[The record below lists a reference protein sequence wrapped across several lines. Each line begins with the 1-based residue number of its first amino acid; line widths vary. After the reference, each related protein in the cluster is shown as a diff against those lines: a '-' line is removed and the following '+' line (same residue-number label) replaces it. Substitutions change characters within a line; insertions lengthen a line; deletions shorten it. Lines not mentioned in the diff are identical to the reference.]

1 MTRLRA
7 CLTSWVLVLCG
18 LLVQGPVLAQTA
30 ASTDATLNAW
40 LMRVHQAARQSV
52 YTGTFVVSS
61 SAGMASARIWHV
73 CDGSQQMERVESLSG
88 TPRAIFRHNDQVVT
102 FFPQSRIAV
111 AEVRESLGLFP
122 NLLKS
127 NDSSIGDF
135 YQLKTLGNERI
146 AGFDTEIFQLVPKD
160 QLRYGYRVWS
170 EKKTGL
176 IIQLQTLDTS
186 GKLLEQSAFSEL
198 QLGAAINVTKLSRSG
213 NTDGYR
219 VVRPDLQKT
228 TAEAQGWTLQKP
240 VDGFK
245 PMGCYQ
251 RPAVVQAPGAQGSAP
266 NTMQWV
272 FSDGVATVSLFVE
285 AFDAR
290 RHAREG
296 ATDMGGATHT
306 LTRRIDGWWATVVG
320 EVPMSTLNAFAL
332 ALERKK

>member
-1 MTRLRA
+1 MKPIAGWLVSVL
-7 CLTSWVLVLCG
+7 LTVLGMGAQG
-18 LLVQGPVLAQTA
+18 LAVAQA
-30 ASTDATLNAW
+30 VGGDMALNAW

-61 SAGMASARIWHV
+61 SGGMASARIWHA
-73 CDGSQQMERVESLSG
+73 CDDTQQLERVESLSG
-88 TPRAIFRHNDQVVT
+88 TPRAIFRHNDQVTT

-122 NLLKS
+122 NLFKS
-127 NDSSIGDF
+127 NDSAIGDF
-135 YQLKTLGNERI
+135 YQLKAVGNERI
-146 AGFDTEIFQLVPKD
+146 AGFDSEIFQLVPKD

-176 IIQLQTLDTS
+176 IIQLQTLDVN
-186 GKLLEQSAFSEL
+186 GKILEQSAFSEL
-198 QLGAAINVTKLSRSG
+198 QLGAVVNVAKLARSG

-228 TAEAQGWTLQKP
+228 TAEAQGWTLQRP

-251 RPAVVQAPGAQGSAP
+251 RPAAVPPGSENNTQG
-266 NTMQWV
+266 TMQWV

-296 ATDMGGATHT
+296 VTDMGGATRT
-306 LTRRIDGWWATVVG
+306 LTRRIDTWWATAVG
-320 EVPMSTLNAFAL
+320 EVPLATLLAFTQS
-332 ALERKK
+332 LERKK

>member
-1 MTRLRA
+1 MKYAVGWLA
-7 CLTSWVLVLCG
+7 GLMLVVLG
-18 LLVQGPVLAQTA
+18 IGFQGPAVAQPV
-30 ASTDATLNAW
+30 SGDALLNAW

-61 SAGMASARIWHV
+61 SGGMASARIWHV
-73 CDGSQQMERVESLSG
+73 CDGTQQLERVESLSG
-88 TPRAIFRHNDQVVT
+88 APRAVFRHNDQVVT
-102 FFPQSRIAV
+102 FYPQSRVAV

-135 YQLKTLGNERI
+135 YQLKAVGNERI
-146 AGFDTEIFQLVPKD
+146 AGFDSEIFQLVPKD
-160 QLRYGYRVWS
+160 QMRYGYRVWS

-176 IIQLQTLDTS
+176 IIQLQTLDLNS
-186 GKLLEQSAFSEL
+186 KILEQSAFSEL
-198 QLGAAINVTKLSRSG
+198 HLGAVVNVAKLSHSG

-228 TAEAQGWTLQKP
+228 TADAQGWTLQKP

-251 RPAVVQAPGAQGSAP
+251 RPAPVPSGAQANAQG
-266 NTMQWV
+266 TMQWV

-285 AFDAR
+285 PFDSQ

-296 ATDMGGATHT
+296 ATDTGGATHI
-306 LTRRIDGWWATVVG
+306 LTRRIDNWWATAVG
-320 EVPMSTLNAFAL
+320 EVPLATLTAFTQAL
-332 ALERKK
+332 ARKK

>member
-1 MTRLRA
+1 MKRLGA
-7 CLTSWVLVLCG
+7 WLAGWMLVLCG
-18 LLVQGPVLAQTA
+18 FAAHGSAQAQANIDTPP
-30 ASTDATLNAW
+30 LNAW
-40 LMRVHQAARQSV
+40 LLRVHQAARQSV

-61 SAGMASARIWHV
+61 SGGMASARIWHV
-73 CDGSQQMERVESLSG
+73 CDGAKQLERVESLSG
-88 TPRAIFRHNDQVVT
+88 VPRAIFRHNDQVVT
-102 FFPQSRIAV
+102 FFPQSRIAI
-111 AEVRESLGLFP
+111 AEVRDSLGLFP

-135 YQLKTLGNERI
+135 YQLKALGNERI
-146 AGFDTEIFQLVPKD
+146 AGFDAEIFQLLPKD

-176 IIQLQTLDTS
+176 IIQLQTLDLNS
-186 GKLLEQSAFSEL
+186 KILEQSAFSEL
-198 QLGAAINVTKLSRSG
+198 QLGAVVNVAKLSRSG

-228 TAEAQGWTLQKP
+228 TAEAQGWALQKP

-251 RPAVVQAPGAQGSAP
+251 RPATVQAGVEGAGQS
-266 NTMQWV
+266 TMQWV

-285 AFDAR
+285 ALDGR
-290 RHAREG
+290 RHVREG

-306 LTRRIDGWWATVVG
+306 LTRRIDNWWATAVG
-320 EVPMSTLNAFAL
+320 EVPLSTLAAFTN
-332 ALERKK
+332 ALEHKK

>member
-1 MTRLRA
+1 MRQIAGWLVGMLLA
-7 CLTSWVLVLCG
+7 VLG
-18 LLVQGPVLAQTA
+18 MGVQGPALAQSVGGDTV
-30 ASTDATLNAW
+30 LNAW

-61 SAGMASARIWHV
+61 SGGMASARIWHA
-73 CDGSQQMERVESLSG
+73 CDDTQQLERVESLSG
-88 TPRAIFRHNDQVVT
+88 TPRAIFRHNDQVIT

-127 NDSSIGDF
+127 NDSAIGDF
-135 YQLKTLGNERI
+135 YQLKAVGNERI
-146 AGFDTEIFQLVPKD
+146 AGFDSEIIQLVPKD

-176 IIQLQTLDTS
+176 IIQLQTLDVN
-186 GKLLEQSAFSEL
+186 GKILEQSAFSEL
-198 QLGAAINVTKLSRSG
+198 QLGAVVNVAKLSRSG

-219 VVRPDLQKT
+219 VVRTDLQKT
-228 TAEAQGWTLQKP
+228 TAEAQGWTLQRP

-251 RPAVVQAPGAQGSAP
+251 RPAGVPPGSESNTQD
-266 NTMQWV
+266 TMQWV
-272 FSDGVATVSLFVE
+272 FSDGVATVSLFAE

-296 ATDMGGATHT
+296 ATDMGGATRT
-306 LTRRIDGWWATVVG
+306 LTRRIDNWWVTAVG
-320 EVPMSTLNAFAL
+320 EVPVVTLIAFTQS
-332 ALERKK
+332 LERRK

>member
-1 MTRLRA
+1 MT
-7 CLTSWVLVLCG
+7 T
-18 LLVQGPVLAQTA
+18 
-30 ASTDATLNAW
+30 W

-73 CDGSQQMERVESLSG
+73 CDGAQQLERVESLSG
-88 TPRAIFRHNDQVVT
+88 TPRAVFRHNDQVVT

-111 AEVRESLGLFP
+111 AEKRESLGLFP
-122 NLLKS
+122 DLLKS
-127 NDSSIGDF
+127 SDSSIGDF
-135 YQLKTLGNERI
+135 YQLKALGHERI
-146 AGFDTEIFQLVPKD
+146 AGFDTDIVLLQPKD
-160 QLRYGYRVWS
+160 MMRFGYRVWS
-170 EKKTGL
+170 EKKSGL
-176 IIQLQTLDTS
+176 IIQLQTLDVN
-186 GKLLEQSAFSEL
+186 GKVLEQSAFSEL
-198 QLGAAINVTKLSRSG
+198 QLGAVVNVAKLSRSG

-228 TAEAQGWTLQKP
+228 TADAQGWTLLKP

-251 RPAVVQAPGAQGSAP
+251 RPAVVPQQGSQGNTQ

-285 AFDAR
+285 AFDGG
-290 RHAREG
+290 RHVREG
-296 ATDMGGATHT
+296 ATVMGGATHT
-306 LTRRIDGWWATVVG
+306 LTRRIDHWWVTVVG
-320 EVPMSTLNAFAL
+320 EAPLATLSAFSL